1 MLSFAR
7 AALRRRGARPVWV
20 AGALLLVP
28 AVVKRPL
35 LDLAVTGTVARIV
48 AFIGV
53 GVMMIAIGSAALR
66 AAAATGSQSLMTSQP
81 GGHEMPLRRMKQ
93 QPATA
98 RRRCPAL
105 LLSLLAAAF
114 SATADP
120 RLRCQIEQGGTVQV
134 LDVAPVADPYSVAPV
149 TINGRFRFKAVVIGD
164 ARRIAY
170 INLYTYF
177 QTERRLVLLHQA
189 KYIAPTIASDPAA
202 TLTGWNYL
210 YSPGRERELQYRCTL
225 VEVAP

>member
-1 MLSFAR
+1 MPTRRIRRSRVPAR
-7 AALRRRGARPVWV
+7 RVCPAFLLG
-20 AGALLLVP
+20 LLV
-28 AVVKRPL
+28 
-35 LDLAVTGTVARIV
+35 
-48 AFIGV
+48 
-53 GVMMIAIGSAALR
+53 
-66 AAAATGSQSLMTSQP
+66 
-81 GGHEMPLRRMKQ
+81 
-93 QPATA
+93 
-98 RRRCPAL
+98 
-105 LLSLLAAAF
+105 AAF
-114 SATADP
+114 SAAADP
-120 RLRCQIEQGGTVQV
+120 RLRCRLEQGATAQV

-177 QTERRLVLLHQA
+177 QTERRLLLLHQA

-210 YSPGRERELQYRCTL
+210 YSPGREREFQYGCTL